1 MFGYLRPDEEEL
13 KKREI
18 TLYRS
23 VYCGLCREMGRR
35 YGVLSRLL
43 LSYDGTVLAMLTL
56 SLREESCTVRRR
68 HCPCQP
74 WKRCL
79 FCGSQGEAFAFAG
92 AISVLLAYGKLLDTI
107 ADDGFWKKTIARFL
121 CFLLR
126 RNYRKA
132 AAAYP
137 DAADK
142 MQEMLRSQQA
152 AEKANASIDRAA
164 DATAVF
170 TSFVCESLSEDSTVR
185 EVLRVFGYQTGR
197 WIYLMDAADDLP
209 GDLRKNRFNPFRQV
223 YLKYPQGYEIYAGE
237 VLQQTASQLR
247 LAYELLPLH
256 SFRDILDNV
265 IYDGLEI
272 RQAECLFRK
281 HSQPS
286 DLYPRLARR
295 GRLPREEGDM
305 TYSFGKEE
313 MI

>member
-1 MFGYLRPDEEEL
+1 MIENFEEL
-13 KKREI
+13 KKEGLKCTR
-18 TLYRS
+18 
-23 VYCGLCREMGRR
+23 CGLCQGRHNVVF
-35 YGVLSRLL
+35 GVGNPNARVLL
-43 LSYDGTVLAMLTL
+43 VGEGPGENEDL
-56 SLREESCTVRRR
+56 
-68 HCPCQP
+68 
-74 WKRCL
+74 
-79 FCGSQGEAFAFAG
+79 QGEPFVGRA
-92 AISVLLAYGKLLDTI
+92 GKLLDTI

-121 CFLLR
+121 CFLFR

-170 TSFVCESLSEDSTVR
+170 TSFVCESLSEDSAVR